1 MLHYFT
7 LKKYPSSVLNYMQFS
22 VSASV
27 VMNFNNHHGDHNHH
41 YFYCFLHM
49 IDYNY
54 VLSMHSFFFFFLQ
67 QQFSKKGRSLPC
79 EYFVVVVFLLQIQS
93 LVIKINILLY
103 IINEIVYVLHL
114 LLNFSQ
120 QKPKAVNFQTEMIFK
135 ACNTCQLV
143 AVVLI

>member
-120 QKPKAVNFQTEMIFK
+120 QKPKAVNFQTDMIFK

>member
-7 LKKYPSSVLNYMQFS
+7 LKKYPSSVLNYIQFS

-114 LLNFSQ
+114 LLNISQ

-135 ACNTCQLV
+135 ACNTCQLA

>member
-79 EYFVVVVFLLQIQS
+79 EYFVVVVFLSQIQN
-93 LVIKINILLY
+93 LVIKTNILLY
-103 IINEIVYVLHL
+103 IINEIVYVFHL

-135 ACNTCQLV
+135 ACNTCQLA

>member
-22 VSASV
+22 VSASG

-79 EYFVVVVFLLQIQS
+79 EYFVVVVFLSQIQN
-93 LVIKINILLY
+93 LVININILLY

-120 QKPKAVNFQTEMIFK
+120 QKHKAVNFQAEMIFK
-135 ACNTCQLV
+135 ACNTCQLA